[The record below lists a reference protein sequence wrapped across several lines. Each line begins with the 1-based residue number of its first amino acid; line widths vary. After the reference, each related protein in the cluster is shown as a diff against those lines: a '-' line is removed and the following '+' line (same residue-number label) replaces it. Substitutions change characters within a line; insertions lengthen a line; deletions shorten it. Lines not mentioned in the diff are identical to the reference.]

1 MPRGQDD
8 HPTVLVVDDEQL
20 IRWAIQ
26 RTLSAAGFD
35 VVVAETAAQGLA
47 LFREFSPQVVLL
59 DICLPDQNGLTVLR
73 EMKQQSE
80 PQSAVIM
87 MTAFG
92 EDHTAS
98 EAAGLGAYDYLKKP
112 FDFDCL
118 AALVARAVGA
128 APENS
133 AQRIN

>member
-8 HPTVLVVDDEQL
+8 HPIVLVVDDEQM
-20 IRWAIQ
+20 IRWAVQ

-35 VVVAETAAQGLA
+35 VIVAETAAQGLA

-59 DICLPDQNGLTVLR
+59 DICLPDQDGLTVLR
-73 EMKQQSE
+73 EMKHQSE

-98 EAAGLGAYDYLKKP
+98 EAFGLGAYDYLKKP

-118 AALVARAVGA
+118 AALVTQAVGTQ
-128 APENS
+128 PESS